1 MERLKVSDSNI
12 KYLSTLRNRDQDT
25 VTRVLNKLIT
35 DHKVRIK
42 QDEKTK

>member
-25 VTRVLNKLIT
+25 VTRVLNKLIV
-35 DHKVRIK
+35 DHKEGIK
-42 QDEKTK
+42 PDEKAK